1 MLAALLIALPL
12 ALAAAMSIWQA
23 CRREQEREAEWAAKG
38 VLLPE
43 RKKDKIL

>member
-12 ALAAAMSIWQA
+12 ALAAAVSIWQA
-23 CRREQEREAEWAAKG
+23 CQREAQREQAWAE
-38 VLLPE
+38 LLPE